1 MLRLVRQGVVDLI
14 GAARPS
20 IADPFLPN
28 KIAEGREDDIR
39 ECIGCNICYSGDQT
53 GTPIRCTQNPTM
65 GEEWRKGWHPEVI
78 PARGSNSNIVIVGG
92 GPAGL
97 EAAVAL
103 GRRGYDVVLAEARR
117 ELGGRVTL
125 ESNLPGMAEYAR
137 VRDWR
142 LTQLDKLPN
151 VEWYLESVVDRD
163 QLHEFGADR
172 IIVATGATWRHDGTG
187 RWLEDPVPGWNRD
200 SVITPDDVMA
210 GFVPDGPVVV
220 FDDDHYYMG
229 GVIAERLR
237 ESGHP
242 VTLITPANAVAT
254 WTSHTEE
261 QFRIQQQL
269 LLRGIDIRTA
279 VSLTEVVAGEAVAEC
294 IYTGR
299 REHIAAN
306 HVVMVTSR
314 RPNDTLYQS
323 LEPHVKAN
331 RIGDCAAPGHNRHR
345 RLFRPSRRQ
354 GDGCQSRRSGQ
365 FRARTRH
372 SPGQAS
378 MNRPVRVHP
387 SLTESRL
394 SVYWTDTAASPHQ
407 APRLSTSADADLV
420 IVGGGY
426 TGLWCAIQALEDEP
440 GRRVTVLEADSCGD
454 GASSR
459 NGGFCHASLT
469 HGLENGLRHWPNEIE
484 TLTALGRANLDGVE
498 ETLVR
503 HGIDASFE
511 RTGELVVATEPWQLA
526 GLERGSEIADRFGYT
541 STVLHSAEVRRLL
554 DSPTY
559 LGGLVVP
566 EDVAMVDPARLCWGL
581 RHIAE
586 NLGATIHEGSRVS
599 RLERSGKGL
608 VLTTAEASVRCDKV
622 IVATN
627 AYRSPVRRARKYSIP
642 VYDHVLMTEP
652 LSSGQMAS
660 IGWQGRQG
668 LGDSGQ
674 QFHYYRLTD
683 DNRIL
688 WGGYDATYHW
698 SSRIDPSL
706 DDRRKHTTSWHT
718 TSSRRFPSSRDSP
731 SLTDGA
737 DQSPRRLASLPRGAS
752 AREAMLHGWGA
763 TPASESAPQGSVQ
776 EWRSTSSTV
785 ATLSEPHCRWCRSL
799 RFPSLPNRFDRSACQ

>member
-1 MLRLVRQGVVDLI
+1 
-14 GAARPS
+14 
-20 IADPFLPN
+20 
-28 KIAEGREDDIR
+28 
-39 ECIGCNICYSGDQT
+39 
-53 GTPIRCTQNPTM
+53 
-65 GEEWRKGWHPEVI
+65 
-78 PARGSNSNIVIVGG
+78 
-92 GPAGL
+92 
-97 EAAVAL
+97 
-103 GRRGYDVVLAEARR
+103 
-117 ELGGRVTL
+117 
-125 ESNLPGMAEYAR
+125 
-137 VRDWR
+137 
-142 LTQLDKLPN
+142 
-151 VEWYLESVVDRD
+151 
-163 QLHEFGADR
+163 
-172 IIVATGATWRHDGTG
+172 
-187 RWLEDPVPGWNRD
+187 
-200 SVITPDDVMA
+200 
-210 GFVPDGPVVV
+210 
-220 FDDDHYYMG
+220 
-229 GVIAERLR
+229 
-237 ESGHP
+237 
-242 VTLITPANAVAT
+242 
-254 WTSHTEE
+254 
-261 QFRIQQQL
+261 
-269 LLRGIDIRTA
+269 
-279 VSLTEVVAGEAVAEC
+279 
-294 IYTGR
+294 
-299 REHIAAN
+299 
-306 HVVMVTSR
+306 
-314 RPNDTLYQS
+314 
-323 LEPHVKAN
+323 
-331 RIGDCAAPGHNRHR
+331 
-345 RLFRPSRRQ
+345 
-354 GDGCQSRRSGQ
+354 
-365 FRARTRH
+365 
-372 SPGQAS
+372 

-668 LGDSGQ
+668 FGDSGQ

-706 DDRRKHTTSWHT
+706 DDRPETHNKLAHHFFETFPQLEGLTFTHRWGGPIATTTRFTAAWGIG
-718 TSSRRFPSSRDSP
+718 SRGDVAWVGGYTG
-731 SLTDGA
+731 LGI
-737 DQSPRRLASLPRGAS
+737 GAS
-752 AREAMLHGWGA
+752 RFGARVALDLVDGRDTERTALSMVQKPPIPFPPEPLRSFGVSVTKRAIQRQDRRGGRQGA
-763 TPASESAPQGSVQ
+763 
-776 EWRSTSSTV
+776 W
-785 ATLSEPHCRWCRSL
+785 LSL
-799 RFPSLPNRFDRSACQ
+799 LNRFGVGFSS